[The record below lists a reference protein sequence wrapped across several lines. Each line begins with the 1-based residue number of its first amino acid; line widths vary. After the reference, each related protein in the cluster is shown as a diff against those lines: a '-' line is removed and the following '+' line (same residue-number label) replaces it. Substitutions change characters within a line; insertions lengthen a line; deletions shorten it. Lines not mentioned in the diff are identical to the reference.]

1 MMKQINH
8 NVSIVD
14 DDPAF
19 SGSLKLLLETTGCIV
34 TTYSSGVQFLDSDIR
49 SFHGC
54 ILLDVRMP
62 KKNGLTVLSEALS
75 INPNLY
81 IIMMSGHGD
90 IPMAVK
96 ALKLGAVDFIEKP
109 FRASVLLSA
118 MEKASSRLKSADRDE
133 QYITR
138 AKSHLAQL
146 TPREL
151 EITQKLVAGQSNKI
165 IAFELGISIRT
176 VETHRARILTK
187 MQIRSLADL
196 VKMHIAAT
204 SSGF

>member
-1 MMKQINH
+1 MKQINH
-8 NVSIVD
+8 NVCIVD
-14 DDPAF
+14 DDSAF
-19 SGSLKLLLETTGCIV
+19 VDSLKLLLETTGCNV

-49 SFHGC
+49 AFHGC

-62 KKNGLTVLSEALS
+62 GKDGLTVLSESLAL
-75 INPNLY
+75 NPNLY
-81 IIMMSGHGD
+81 IVMMSGHGD

-96 ALKLGAVDFIEKP
+96 ALGMGAIDFIEKP
-109 FRASVLLSA
+109 FRASVLLDA
-118 MEKASSRLKSADRDE
+118 MEKACSHLDSADRDA
-133 QYITR
+133 QYVMH

-151 EITQKLVAGQSNKI
+151 EITEKLVAGLSNKI

-176 VETHRARILTK
+176 VETHRSRISAK

-204 SSGF
+204 SSSR